1 MEKFKPTKKELVILD
16 KCFFI
21 SGDFLGVP
29 DLYDKTITVGEYDT
43 ITYYYKNDE
52 IIGWSEDASFAFFL
66 HESLI
71 DHVLTERI
79 KNDD

>member
-1 MEKFKPTKKELVILD
+1 MENFKPTKKELAILD

-21 SGDFLGVP
+21 SDDFLGVK
-29 DLYDKTITVGEYDT
+29 DLYNKTITVGEHDT

-52 IIGWSEDASFAFFL
+52 IIGWSDDASFAFFL

-71 DHVLTERI
+71 DHVLTERLESEI
-79 KNDD
+79 

>member
-1 MEKFKPTKKELVILD
+1 MKNFNPTKKELAILD

-21 SGDFLGVP
+21 SGDFLGFQ
-29 DLYDKTITVGEYDT
+29 DLYDKMMTTGERDT

-52 IIGWSEDASFAFFL
+52 IIGWSDDASFAFFL

-71 DHVLTERI
+71 DHVLTKRHG
-79 KNDD
+79 